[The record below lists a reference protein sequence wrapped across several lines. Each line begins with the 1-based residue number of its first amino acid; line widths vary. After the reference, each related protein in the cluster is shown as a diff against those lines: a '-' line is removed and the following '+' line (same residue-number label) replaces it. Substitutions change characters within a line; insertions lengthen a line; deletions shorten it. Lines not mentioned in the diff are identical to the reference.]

1 MKIMKNSH
9 IFIVCSVLQLNF
21 YAGFWRCPS
30 FVISLLFYTNRWT
43 LEALKRTYPS
53 PYNVYLIC
61 IIYGYKWLID

>member
-30 FVISLLFYTNRWT
+30 FVISMLFYTNRWT
-43 LEALKRTYPS
+43 LEALIA
-53 PYNVYLIC
+53 LILHPTMFLLSVLYMD
-61 IIYGYKWLID
+61 ISG